1 MNNIQNLEKDK
12 IKSTLQSESAYKTEN
27 QYKTEL
33 SLLKMFIEKFSKYV
47 GEVLKNNPNDK
58 TRKTDATV
66 RIINDILNETESKS
80 FNSVDKIKEIYKII
94 SDNCDEKEKQSLYGE
109 GVNGFRLDDVLNP
122 KEELDLKSLLS
133 EIGVTD

>member
-1 MNNIQNLEKDK
+1 MINSEKNSKKAVIEQGALGYNLENKYNAE
-12 IKSTLQSESAYKTEN
+12 I
-27 QYKTEL
+27 

-66 RIINDILNETESKS
+66 RIINDILNETETRN
-80 FNSVDKIKEIYKII
+80 FTNVDKIKEIYKII
-94 SDNCDEKEKQSLYGE
+94 NQNPNETGKQSLYGE

-122 KEELDLKSLLS
+122 KEELDLKNLLT
-133 EIGVTD
+133 ELGVTE